1 MGATFTWSEPLHK
14 GGRTL
19 TGYRIEARE
28 ADPDS
33 NFSRT
38 VNVSG
43 ATTTSGEVTGPTND
57 TTYQGL
63 AGVHAKG
70 VDPSDLV
77 RAVERGRER
86 GRERDGDG
94 DDERPALSG
103 PAVECVRQTVCS
115 LTEFAAQKGA
125 DG

>member
-1 MGATFTWSEPLHK
+1 MGVSAPRSGGIQRGVDRLSVLIT
-14 GGRTL
+14 GRTL

-63 AGVHAKG
+63 AGVHAEG

-77 RAVERGRER
+77 RAVE
-86 GRERDGDG
+86 
-94 DDERPALSG
+94 L
-103 PAVECVRQTVCS
+103 
-115 LTEFAAQKGA
+115 
-125 DG
+125 

>member
-1 MGATFTWSEPLHK
+1 KRRDPIKDRCVGVSAPRSDGIQRGVDRLSVLITGAMGATFTWSEPLHK

-63 AGVHAKG
+63 AGVHSEG

-77 RAVERGRER
+77 RAVE
-86 GRERDGDG
+86 
-94 DDERPALSG
+94 L
-103 PAVECVRQTVCS
+103 
-115 LTEFAAQKGA
+115 
-125 DG
+125 